1 MFRLT
6 ARRIAVAVT
15 VLAAAVAFA
24 IATLANPAT
33 ATQPHHSPVYKKS
46 CPRNASYAYSP
57 LMQSADGSS
66 SPKK

>member
-6 ARRIAVAVT
+6 ARRIAFAVT
-15 VLAAAVAFA
+15 VIAAAVALA
-24 IATLANPAT
+24 IAALANPAT
-33 ATQPHHSPVYKKS
+33 ATQPHHSPVYKHG

-66 SPKK
+66 NPKK

>member
-6 ARRIAVAVT
+6 ARRLALAVT
-15 VLAAAVAFA
+15 VLAAAVALA

-33 ATQPHHSPVYKKS
+33 ATQPHHSRVYKDG

-57 LMQSADGSS
+57 LMHSADGSS
-66 SPKK
+66 NPKK